1 MTQPRRQPQP
11 DPWAILTGSLR
22 QMSRLDLDDIRRGL
36 ENFARPS
43 AAGLLESMGRTREER
58 VERMAEM
65 LRNSTEA
72 DMEEMATTFALA
84 MAKLGEERAGTAEGA
99 APVEASR
106 HARAGTRPVRRRDL
120 SAAEWRRER
129 HRRG

>member
-1 MTQPRRQPQP
+1 MTQPHRDEHQP

-22 QMSRLDLDDIRRGL
+22 QMRRLDFEDVRRGL

-43 AAGLLESMGRTREER
+43 AAGMMDSLGRTREQR

-65 LRNSTEA
+65 LRNSSEA
-72 DMEEMATTFALA
+72 DMEEMATIFALA
-84 MAKLGEERAGTAEGA
+84 MARLAEERAGA
-99 APVEASR
+99 AAGPADR
-106 HARAGTRPVRRRDL
+106 PGARAGSDRHRRDL

-129 HRRG
+129 RRAS